1 MEFVFDLNRLCSEL
15 KKVDEDVG
23 VREFCKTS
31 GERYLYNNVVK
42 PCVSGVELRFRDIDF
57 DAFDEDDIANIIDE
71 RDEEIDMELCTVQ
84 RLVESFANG
93 SALSAKK
100 KKFFRRQK

>member
-23 VREFCKTS
+23 AREFCKTS

-71 RDEEIDMELCTVQ
+71 RDEEIDMELCMVQ
-84 RLVESFANG
+84 RLVEAFAN
-93 SALSAKK
+93 SSVRTSKK
-100 KKFFRRQK
+100 KKFF